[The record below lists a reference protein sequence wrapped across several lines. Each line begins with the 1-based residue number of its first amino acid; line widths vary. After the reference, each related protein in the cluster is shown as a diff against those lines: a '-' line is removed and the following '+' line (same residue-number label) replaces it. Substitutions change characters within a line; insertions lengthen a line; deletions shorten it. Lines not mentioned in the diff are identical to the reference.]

1 MEEPEEIP
9 PKKWDKPPINWC
21 RISSTTRVC
30 LGCPTCWV
38 QSTSTRPCSYNSW
51 PLMHQQCTTPAFW
64 VYKLQKMW
72 EPSKQWF
79 MMDVYA
85 STIEKWDFT
94 WNYPWITRIV
104 RMSFQYDWIYIFIYA
119 FIHRAN
125 LIWYFG
131 VSKTGVSP
139 HNWRHDLSS
148 WMPSGG
154 ISPKTWSFGAETIRN
169 PHIIQISMGQD
180 KLTPNHG

>member
-1 MEEPEEIP
+1 M
-9 PKKWDKPPINWC
+9 DKPPINWC
-21 RISSTTRVC
+21 RTSSTTRVC

-51 PLMHQQCTTPAFW
+51 PHMHQQGTTPAFW

-72 EPSKQWF
+72 EPSKKWF

-85 STIEKWDFT
+85 STIEKWEFT
-94 WNYPWITRIV
+94 WIYPWITRIV
-104 RMSFQYDWIYIFIYA
+104 RMSFQYTGYIYIYIYIFMHLYIEQ
-119 FIHRAN
+119 
-125 LIWYFG
+125 IWYDTLVCPKLGYLRTIGDMIFE
-131 VSKTGVSP
+131 
-139 HNWRHDLSS
+139 
-148 WMPSGG
+148 WMLWGD
-154 ISPKTWSFGAETIRN
+154 ITQNLEFRAETIRN